1 MKNIFIIICLNIASY
16 QNIEK
21 ELESLTIGNAQNNL
35 NMVKKSVGD
44 YVVID
49 SGVFHTQNLPLKIE
63 VNSMKIQITFKNDE
77 KLPESHIQSDVDE
90 IDTTKLNLILYN
102 FNNVLGSGF
111 LEPTE
116 FGTFEGVKYFLTAL
130 VNGFSNGSKQLT
142 YTILTKG

>member
-1 MKNIFIIICLNIASY
+1 MGHVFIIICLNIASY
-16 QNIEK
+16 QNVEK

-35 NMVKKSVGD
+35 NIVKKSVGD

-49 SGVFHTQNLPLKIE
+49 SGIFHTQNLPLLIE
-63 VNSMKIQITFKNDE
+63 VNSMKIEIKFQDDD
-77 KLPESHIQSDVDE
+77 KLPDSHIKSEVDDN
-90 IDTTKLNLILYN
+90 DTTKLTLVLFN

-142 YTILTKG
+142 YSILTKG